1 MDTLCRDCMHT
12 PPLGAANCNECN
24 SRRLITHSALETLNI
39 AHVDCDAF
47 YAAITKRDH
56 PELKDKPV
64 LIGGGHR
71 GVVST
76 ACYIA
81 RLYGARSAMPM
92 FKALKL
98 CPDAVVMPPE
108 YEKYQ
113 IAASQIREKMRAL
126 TPLVQIVSIDEAYL
140 DLSGT
145 TKINGCPPATVLARL
160 ALDIEQDVGISVSI
174 GLSSNKFLAKTA
186 SDLDKPR
193 GFAVLSADE
202 APAFLAPHTPSFL
215 HGVGPKH
222 AAKLVRDGYRTI
234 GDLQAANQKQLI
246 AQYGETGLWLHERA
260 FGRDNRPVQPDSVRK
275 SVSAETTFFAN
286 IHQLTEL
293 EDELWKLSVKT
304 ADRSKAAGVEGSVV
318 TLKLKSADFQS
329 ITRRV
334 TLPNPT
340 QLAQTIFRAAR
351 ALLAREATGR
361 EFRLIGV
368 GISGLGP
375 AKSDAV
381 DLLDPNVEK
390 RASAER
396 AADIARAKFGK
407 DAVKT
412 GRAVR
417 HEHVK
422 AARQEKTKPKPTKR

>member
-1 MDTLCRDCMHT
+1 MCT
-12 PPLGAANCNECN
+12 PESATANCNDCGGIRNISHPE
-24 SRRLITHSALETLNI
+24 LHSLNI
-39 AHVDCDAF
+39 AHIDCDAF
-47 YAAITKRDH
+47 YAAIAKRDN

-92 FKALKL
+92 FKALKA
-98 CPDAVVMPPE
+98 CPDAIVMPPE

-113 IAASQIREKMRAL
+113 IAATQIREKMRAL

-145 TKINGCPPATVLARL
+145 EKLNQASPAKALAGL
-160 ALDIEQDVGISVSI
+160 ALEIERDVGISVSI

-186 SDLDKPR
+186 SELDKPR
-193 GFAVLSADE
+193 GFSVLSAEE
-202 APAFLAPHTPSFL
+202 APAFLAPHKPDFL

-222 AAKLVRDGYRTI
+222 AAKLIRDGYRTI
-234 GDLQAANQKQLI
+234 AELQAAKRKELI
-246 AQYGETGLWLHERA
+246 ALYGETGLWLYERA
-260 FGRDNRPVQPDSVRK
+260 FGRDNRPVQPDNVRK
-275 SVSAETTFFAN
+275 SVSAETTFFAD
-286 IHQLTEL
+286 IHILDEL

-304 ADRSKAAGVEGSVV
+304 ADRAKAAGVEGAVV
-318 TLKLKSADFQS
+318 TLKLKSSDFQT

-334 TLPNPT
+334 SLTTPT
-340 QLAQTIFRAAR
+340 QLAQTIFRTAR
-351 ALLAREATGR
+351 TLLAREATGR
-361 EFRLIGV
+361 QFRLIGV

-381 DLLDPNVEK
+381 DLLDPNVKK
-390 RASAER
+390 RANAER

-407 DAVKT
+407 GAVKT
-412 GRAVR
+412 GRTVR
-417 HEHVK
+417 GEHTR
-422 AARQEKTKPKPTKR
+422 AARQAKTNQTKP